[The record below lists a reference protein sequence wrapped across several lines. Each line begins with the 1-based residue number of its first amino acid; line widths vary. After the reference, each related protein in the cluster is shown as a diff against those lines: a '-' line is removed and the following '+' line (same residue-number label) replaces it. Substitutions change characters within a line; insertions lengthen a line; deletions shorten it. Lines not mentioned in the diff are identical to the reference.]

1 MIRASFKLRMEDLD
15 NELIDK
21 LKDVFDKKNVIE
33 INISDEIKETDFLL
47 STSENRESLYRS
59 LKQLKEGDIVSRS
72 IKEIEL

>member
-33 INISDEIKETDFLL
+33 INVSDEIKETDFLL

>member
-72 IKEIEL
+72 INEIEL

>member
-21 LKDVFDKKNVIE
+21 LKDIFDKKNVIE
-33 INISDEIKETDFLL
+33 INVSDEIKETDFLL